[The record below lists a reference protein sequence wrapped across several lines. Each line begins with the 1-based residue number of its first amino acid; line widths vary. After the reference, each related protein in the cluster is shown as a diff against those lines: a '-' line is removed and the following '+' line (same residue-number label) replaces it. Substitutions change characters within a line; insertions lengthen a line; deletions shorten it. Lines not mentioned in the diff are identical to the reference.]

1 MAKKCKCPPC
11 PPEGAPAWVL
21 TYGDMMSLLLVFF
34 IMLVAMSVIKK
45 DEPKYRAVVDNIQM
59 HFGMKGGGGK
69 IPTIDDPNT
78 SQIERARVIDLRRQ
92 EQKQRSNTDDPGME
106 GRERTVTRI
115 REEFVRVKGGRITF
129 EPGSAD
135 LSDMA
140 RRQLRLVADQ
150 IRGYTFKI
158 DLRGHAASMELASG
172 FSRHPNLLELS
183 FARASAVQA
192 FLTSDE
198 ISIDSHRIRLVANAD
213 REPLAPR
220 VQTQLEQEPNR
231 RVEVLINESLVDQFT
246 KPERQR
252 PN

>member
-1 MAKKCKCPPC
+1 
-11 PPEGAPAWVL
+11 
-21 TYGDMMSLLLVFF
+21 
-34 IMLVAMSVIKK
+34 
-45 DEPKYRAVVDNIQM
+45 
-59 HFGMKGGGGK
+59 
-69 IPTIDDPNT
+69 
-78 SQIERARVIDLRRQ
+78 
-92 EQKQRSNTDDPGME
+92 ME

-115 REEFVRVKGGRITF
+115 REEYVRVKGGRITF

-135 LSDMA
+135 LSDKT
-140 RRQLRLVADQ
+140 RKQLAVVAEQ

-172 FSRHPNLLELS
+172 FSRYPDLLQLS
-183 FARASAVQA
+183 FARASTVQA
-192 FLTSDE
+192 FLISDE
-198 ISIDSHRIRLVANAD
+198 IGIDPHRIRLVANAD

-246 KPERQR
+246 KPELQR